1 MMYEDTRRYNAV
13 GYEYK
18 EITVPRK
25 MESVYADGYANFGW
39 EFNGT
44 DHAPQGEIDV
54 ILKFKRDRQL
64 RNKTEL
70 NRLERQ
76 FESGLSEI
84 GRLERKNSAV
94 VMGAALG
101 AGIVGTAFSAG
112 AVFSFIADKI
122 ALGIILLI
130 PSIAGWAFGYFSSIR
145 LKAKQSA
152 QTAPQIDQRYDE
164 VYAVCQ
170 RAHDLLAQG

>member
-1 MMYEDTRRYNAV
+1 MYEDARKHNAV

-25 MESVYADGYANFGW
+25 MESVYVDGYANFGW

-44 DHAPQGEIDV
+44 DYAPQGEIDIV
-54 ILKFKRDRQL
+54 LKFKRDRQQ

-76 FESGLSEI
+76 FENGLYEVGKL
-84 GRLERKNSAV
+84 GRKTSAV
-94 VMGAALG
+94 VMGVSLG
-101 AGIVGTAFSAG
+101 AGIVGTAFLVG

-122 ALGIILLI
+122 ALGVILLI
-130 PSIAGWAFGYFSSIR
+130 PAIAGWALGYFSSVR
-145 LKAKQSA
+145 LKVKQSA
-152 QTAPQIDQRYDE
+152 QTAPQIDQHYDE

-170 RAHDLLAQG
+170 KAYDLLAQG

>member
-1 MMYEDTRRYNAV
+1 MYDDVKKHSTV

-18 EITVPRK
+18 EATVPRK
-25 MESVYADGYANFGW
+25 MESVYVDGYANFGW

-44 DHAPQGEIDV
+44 DYAPQGEIDIV
-54 ILKFKRDRQL
+54 LKFKRDRQL
-64 RNKTEL
+64 KNKVEL

-76 FESGLSEI
+76 FEKGLSEI
-84 GRLERKNSAV
+84 GGLERKNSAI
-94 VMGAALG
+94 VMGVALG
-101 AGIVGTAFSAG
+101 AGIVGTAFLVG
-112 AVFSFIADKI
+112 AVFSFIASKV

-130 PSIAGWAFGYFSSIR
+130 PSIAGWMFGYFSSVR
-145 LKAKQSA
+145 LKGKQSE

-170 RAHDLLAQG
+170 KAHDLLAQ